1 MRNIWEY
8 MITAESH
15 FPMITSTSVIG
26 DVVSSSIVPLRFSSA
41 NRRIVIKGMK
51 NNPITLTLASSG
63 RNTCSLM
70 FIGNCSPSSV
80 ASMAMFTK

>member
-1 MRNIWEY
+1 MGE
-8 MITAESH
+8 
-15 FPMITSTSVIG
+15 
-26 DVVSSSIVPLRFSSA
+26 VVSNSIVPLRFSSA

-51 NNPITLTLASSG
+51 NSPITLMLESSG
-63 RNTCSLM
+63 RTTCSLM